1 MIIELKFMNKEE
13 IIEKE
18 FTVYKLEF
26 IFLME
31 TFSDFV
37 KFWNI

>member
-26 IFLME
+26 IILME
-31 TFSDFV
+31 TFQ
-37 KFWNI
+37 IL